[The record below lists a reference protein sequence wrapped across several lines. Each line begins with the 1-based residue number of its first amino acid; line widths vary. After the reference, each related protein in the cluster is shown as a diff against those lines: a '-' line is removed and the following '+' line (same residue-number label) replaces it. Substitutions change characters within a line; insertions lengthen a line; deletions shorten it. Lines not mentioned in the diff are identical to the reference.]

1 MNNDELIRRL
11 EEIRKY
17 IFDVLDELILDLLI
31 Q

>member
-17 IFDVLDELILDLLI
+17 IFDALDELILDLLI